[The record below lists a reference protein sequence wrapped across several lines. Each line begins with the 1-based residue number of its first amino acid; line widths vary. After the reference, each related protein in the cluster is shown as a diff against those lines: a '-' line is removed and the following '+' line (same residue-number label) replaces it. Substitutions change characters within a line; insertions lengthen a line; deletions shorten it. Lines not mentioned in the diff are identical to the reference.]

1 MTELSVPVISASG
14 YTVSAELWQQLE
26 DEIKLVSDRIEA
38 GEDMVPEDVA
48 KVRSLKS
55 QVDAYVTSFN
65 KAARDAQAKYRRL
78 IDERL
83 AELGFPKVE
92 AFIAKKREEQT
103 RTTNERITVKMD
115 TLRNLTEGLLSRTV
129 KLKDTSLAQELLPAF
144 AARFPKVQS
153 GAKNA
158 EIKNWT
164 PYYQIVSHT
173 ITVLDM
179 FFQEPIYADAVLLPL
194 HSGTMRELLAYVKDG
209 GAAHLTK
216 ILDIYEADAPLLRVE
231 KLKRSL
237 HGKEDGLRHIAS
249 VLKGLGDL
257 ETAGEPQKQRAWE
270 EIALVVRL
278 VQ

>member
-115 TLRNLTEGLLSRTV
+115 TLRNLTEGLLSRTA

-144 AARFPKVQS
+144 AARFPS
-153 GAKNA
+153 GG
-158 EIKNWT
+158 
-164 PYYQIVSHT
+164 S
-173 ITVLDM
+173 
-179 FFQEPIYADAVLLPL
+179 
-194 HSGTMRELLAYVKDG
+194 
-209 GAAHLTK
+209 
-216 ILDIYEADAPLLRVE
+216 
-231 KLKRSL
+231 
-237 HGKEDGLRHIAS
+237 
-249 VLKGLGDL
+249 
-257 ETAGEPQKQRAWE
+257 
-270 EIALVVRL
+270 
-278 VQ
+278 